1 MGRYTGPVCRL
12 CRRAGVKLYLK
23 GNKCYTNC
31 VLEKRPYPPGQH
43 GPERRQFR
51 LSDRGIQL
59 REKQK
64 ARYIYGM
71 MERQFRRFFEEA
83 RRQKGVTGENL
94 VKLLER
100 RLDNVVYRL
109 GFAESRNQARQLVRH
124 GHITVNG
131 RKADI
136 PSMLLRPGDT
146 VGWTPQGQRTALFE
160 MAKAQVGSRQVP
172 SWLSLDTEAMT
183 GRVLS
188 EPNLEEVPVFFNTA
202 SIVEYYS
209 R

>member
-12 CRRAGVKLYLK
+12 CRRAGQKLYLK
-23 GNKCYTNC
+23 GNKCFTNC

-43 GPERRQFR
+43 GPDRRHGR

-64 ARYIYGM
+64 ARYVYGM
-71 MERQFRRFFEEA
+71 LERQFQRFFQEA
-83 RRQKGVTGENL
+83 RRRKGVTGENL

-109 GFAESRNQARQLVRH
+109 GFADSRNQARQMVRH
-124 GHITVNG
+124 GHIAVNG

-136 PSMLLRPGDT
+136 PSLLLRPGDT
-146 VGWTPQGQRTALFE
+146 VGWTPRGQRSALFE
-160 MAKAQVGSRQVP
+160 MAKAQLGARPLP
-172 SWLSLDTEAMT
+172 SWLSLDEQTMT
-183 GRVLS
+183 GRMEA
-188 EPNLEEVPVFFNTA
+188 EPRPEELTLPFNTA

>member
-1 MGRYTGPVCRL
+1 
-12 CRRAGVKLYLK
+12 
-23 GNKCYTNC
+23 

-43 GPERRQFR
+43 GPDRRHGR

-64 ARYIYGM
+64 ARYVYGM
-71 MERQFRRFFEEA
+71 LERQFQRFFQEA
-83 RRQKGVTGENL
+83 RRRKGVTGENL

-109 GFAESRNQARQLVRH
+109 GFADSRNQARQMVRH
-124 GHITVNG
+124 GHIAVNG

-136 PSMLLRPGDT
+136 PSLLLRPGDT
-146 VGWTPQGQRTALFE
+146 VGWTPRGQRSALFE
-160 MAKAQVGSRQVP
+160 MAKAQVGARPLP
-172 SWLSLDTEAMT
+172 SWLSLDEQTMT
-183 GRVLS
+183 GRMEA
-188 EPNLEEVPVFFNTA
+188 EPRPEELTLPFNTA